1 MVARRDFLKISDR
14 FAAGAAAAMLV
25 GCSDRNP
32 GARSKRMREA
42 TAPVTLFLC
51 GDVMTGRAIDQILP
65 HPSDPRLHEPHV
77 NDAREYLALA
87 VRASGAIPHP
97 ASFEV

>member
-1 MVARRDFLKISDR
+1 MVARRDFLKISGR

-32 GARSKRMREA
+32 GARSKRMRA
-42 TAPVTLFLC
+42 ARAPVTLFLC

-65 HPSDPRLHEPHV
+65 HPSDPRLHEPYV

-87 VRASGAIPHP
+87 ERASGAIPHT